1 MIDKYKIVN
10 KYIAPYGDPH
20 THIAEFG
27 DAVSMYL
34 SNNEICLYIA
44 PVYQYWRLQII
55 IDGFFPCA
63 MDKCR
68 KICTLIYNAAD
79 DTEDAEQVFAILSDI
94 LSELLTAYQD
104 AGCSLS
110 YIKRMK
116 RNIDYIERLAKDG

>member
-1 MIDKYKIVN
+1 MIDKYKIAD
-10 KYIAPYGDPH
+10 KYFAPFGDPK
-20 THIAEFG
+20 ELG
-27 DAVSMYL
+27 DALSLYL
-34 SNNEICLYIA
+34 SNNEICLRIA

-68 KICTLIYNAAD
+68 KICTLIYKSAD
-79 DTEDAEQVFAILSDI
+79 YTEDAEQVFVILSDI
-94 LSELLTAYQD
+94 LTELLTAYQD

-116 RNIDYIERLAKDG
+116 KNIDYIERMAKDG

>member
-1 MIDKYKIVN
+1 MIDKYKIYD
-10 KYIAPYGDPH
+10 KYFAPFGDPM
-20 THIAEFG
+20 ELS
-27 DAVSMYL
+27 DAVSLYL
-34 SNNEICLYIA
+34 SNNEICLCIA

-79 DTEDAEQVFAILSDI
+79 DADDAEQIFVILSDI

-116 RNIDYIERLAKDG
+116 RNIDYIERMAKDG